1 MRNKVYSKRRRK
13 IHSLF
18 NQVLKTSFIS
28 KLMGKSQLD
37 NHLEIDSVTGI
48 YNQFAINNYLK
59 ELHPQP
65 EANFGII
72 LLSIDNLKQVKE
84 KFNQKIADKALLST
98 AQQLTHHIRDTD
110 LVGRYSESEFIII
123 LGDVTQDQA
132 IGIAD
137 RLTKLINKNAL
148 KANRKNVSLK
158 ASCGVSVSEKDS
170 ISDNVLQQ
178 ADQALYLAKT
188 NGVSFYSN
196 THLLS

>member
-1 MRNKVYSKRRRK
+1 
-13 IHSLF
+13 
-18 NQVLKTSFIS
+18 
-28 KLMGKSQLD
+28 MGKNQPD

-59 ELHPQP
+59 ELSPQP
-65 EANFGII
+65 ESNFGII
-72 LLSIDNLKQVKE
+72 LLSLDNFKQVKE
-84 KFNQKIADKALLST
+84 KYNQKTANKALIAT

-123 LGDVTQDQA
+123 LGDVTQNQA

-137 RLTKLINKNAL
+137 RLTNVVNKNVL
-148 KANRKNVSLK
+148 KANRKNVALK

-170 ISDNVLQQ
+170 ISDEVLQQ

-188 NGVSFYSN
+188 NGVSFNSN

>member
-1 MRNKVYSKRRRK
+1 MRNKVYSNRRRR

-28 KLMGKSQLD
+28 KLMGKNQPD

-59 ELHPQP
+59 ELSPQP
-65 EANFGII
+65 ESNFGII
-72 LLSIDNLKQVKE
+72 LLSLDNFKQVKE
-84 KFNQKIADKALLST
+84 KYNQKTANKALIAT

-123 LGDVTQDQA
+123 LGDVTQNQA

-137 RLTKLINKNAL
+137 RLTNVVNKNVL
-148 KANRKNVSLK
+148 KANRKNVALK

-170 ISDNVLQQ
+170 ISDEVLQQ

-188 NGVSFYSN
+188 NGVSFNSN